1 MPPGSASASNPAP
14 LLSKSELDK
23 YYSRVHVDSVD
34 SVGSDESVGSDGEKV
49 LSAVARN
56 LSALLGEYKTA
67 LEAQTPGD
75 DQAWTAK
82 DSQEFLT
89 DVIGQVKAILG
100 DKANKLT
107 KDDKKSLQGSL
118 SEADQLKNECNSKQE
133 DVKKAPRKN
142 GNVNLSASETV
153 EKDDKEDH
161 DGDRRLDRPPT
172 SQDSTS
178 RDKVDPPT
186 KLEDKELNVDGWV
199 VRKGEDRK
207 EFAELAHRINERH
220 TG

>member
-142 GNVNLSASETV
+142 GSVNPKPSGKV
-153 EKDDKEDH
+153 DKDNKEDH

>member
-1 MPPGSASASNPAP
+1 MPPGSASASNPAKP
-14 LLSKSELDK
+14 LSKGELDQ
-23 YYSRVHVDSVD
+23 YYSRVHV
-34 SVGSDESVGSDGEKV
+34 ESVGSDGKKV
-49 LSAVARN
+49 LANVAGDLGN
-56 LSALLGEYKTA
+56 LLRDYKSA

-75 DQAWTAK
+75 DQAWTDEK
-82 DSQEFLT
+82 SQEFLT
-89 DVIGQVKAILG
+89 DVIGQVKAILNDTKNALTEG
-100 DKANKLT
+100 QKQQLLNSLRKANKY
-107 KDDKKSLQGSL
+107 
-118 SEADQLKNECNSKQE
+118 KNNCNIKLE
-133 DVKKAPRKN
+133 DVKKAPTKN